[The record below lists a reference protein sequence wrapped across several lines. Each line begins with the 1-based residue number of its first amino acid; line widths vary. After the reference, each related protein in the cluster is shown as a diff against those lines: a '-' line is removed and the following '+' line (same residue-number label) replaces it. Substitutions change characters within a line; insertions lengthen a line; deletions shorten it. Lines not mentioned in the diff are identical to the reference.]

1 MAVTPLK
8 LLPLLIVSSYAYAQ
22 TADTNIPTL
31 ESVVAVALSKQVN
44 RVILAPKNPVQ
55 PIPAADGAGLLKTI
69 PNMNLTRKGGVAS
82 DPLFRG
88 LGGSRLAIT
97 ADDAYLFGGC
107 GGRMDPPTTYIFP
120 DSYDEVI
127 VTKGPQTVT
136 QGPGLVSGSVAFKR
150 QAKYFPEPDVQ
161 FDAAVTAASNSRY
174 DAFANFAAGF
184 DKAYIRA
191 DLSRNISHDYK
202 DGAGDKVHSAYQRH
216 AQNIALG
223 ITPTENTLIEFAY
236 SRSRGWAEYADRKMD
251 GAFFDRDAYN
261 IHAEARDLNTWL
273 SKLSLDYGYSAVDHG
288 MDTFSHRTVPSM
300 MIGMKM
306 SGMKMSGMKMAPY
319 STSNP
324 DRRTQ
329 TLRFAS
335 ELNLGPTR
343 TQLGIDWMD
352 DKHRFRSS
360 SGYTLQEGYAY
371 KSQPRLDNQSFSN
384 VGIFAETEWI
394 LDEQNKII
402 TGYRHDATKAKYY
415 QANNN
420 YQAALEAGQ
429 VSRTYHL
436 NAGFLRYEYE
446 NEGMTYFAG
455 YGFAQRSPDF
465 WERNKGNGWNLN
477 KETNHEVDLGL
488 IYQGEQLSGSL
499 TVFASQVKD
508 FILIDKQ
515 AARNITARRYGFEG
529 DIEYQF
535 APHWKVGTSVALTFA
550 QNRTDKRPLA
560 QTPPLEANTYIGYD
574 DGTYSANLL
583 MRNVAAQHRIA
594 ANQGN
599 IIGQDSTP
607 SSGFSVFSFN
617 AGWQAHKNLKITA
630 GVDNIFNKKY
640 SEHINKTAA
649 DIAGYNPVIGKVY
662 EPGRQYWLRLQA
674 SY

>member
-8 LLPLLIVSSYAYAQ
+8 LLPLLIASSYAYAQ

-44 RVILAPKNPVQ
+44 RIILDPKNPVQ

-69 PNMNLTRKGGVAS
+69 PNMTLTRKGGVAS

-120 DSYDEVI
+120 DTYDEVI

-150 QAKYFPEPDVQ
+150 QTKYFPEPDIQ
-161 FDAAVTAASNSRY
+161 FDTAITAASNNRY
-174 DAFANFAAGF
+174 DAFANFVAGF

-202 DGAGDKVHSAYQRH
+202 DGAGNKVRSAYQRH

-236 SRSRGWAEYADRKMD
+236 GRSRGWAKYADRKMD
-251 GAFFDRDAYN
+251 GSFFDRDAYN
-261 IHAEARDLNTWL
+261 IHAEARDVNSWL

-288 MDTFSHRTVPSM
+288 MDSFSHRTVPSM
-300 MIGMKM
+300 MH
-306 SGMKMSGMKMAPY
+306 GMKMAPY
-319 STSNP
+319 STNNP

-335 ELNLGPTR
+335 ELRLGSTH

-352 DKHRFRSS
+352 DQHRFRSS
-360 SGYTLQEGYAY
+360 SGHTLQDGYAY

-384 VGIFAETEWI
+384 IGIFAETEWM
-394 LDEQNKII
+394 LNEQNKIV
-402 TGYRHDATKAKYY
+402 TGYRHDTTKAKYH
-415 QANNN
+415 QASNN
-420 YQAALEAGQ
+420 YQAALAAGQ
-429 VSRTYHL
+429 GSRTYHL

-446 NEGMTYFAG
+446 NAGMTYFAG

-488 IYQGEQLSGSL
+488 IYQGERLSGSL

-515 AARNITARRYGFEG
+515 DARNITARRYGFEG

-535 APHWKVGTSVALTFA
+535 APHWKIGTSVALTFA

-594 ANQGN
+594 ENQGN
-599 IIGQDSTP
+599 IIGQDSTQ
-607 SSGFSVFSFN
+607 SAGFSVFSFN
-617 AGWQAHKNLKITA
+617 MGWKAHKNLKITA
-630 GVDNIFNKKY
+630 GIDNIFNKKY